1 MIFSSLEFLFKFLPV
16 FLFLYFVCPDR
27 VKNICLL
34 AGSLLFY
41 FYGVV
46 GHPAYMMLLLLS
58 VCVNYCIGR
67 KMERY
72 KSRFRRR
79 KWFRLGIAYN
89 LFWLILFKYSGFLI
103 EQISLLLQNGGLEK
117 AALSIPNLALPLGIS
132 FYTFQAISYLAD
144 VYRKDVAPE
153 KSFLDFSL
161 YMTMF
166 PQLISGPIVT
176 YASLRELIKKRV
188 HTLEQV
194 EVGLREFTIG
204 LGLKMLLSN
213 QIGGLWSQ
221 IGAVGYESIST
232 PLAWMGLAAFS
243 LRLYFDFYGYSLM
256 ARGLGRMLGIPLPDN
271 FNHPYMALTMTDFW
285 RRWHMTLGGW
295 FRNYVYIPLG
305 GNREGV
311 LKTFRN
317 MLVVWLLTGL
327 WHGTSSNFLLWGIV
341 LFALISLEKLGLG
354 KLLERWKVVGHVYM
368 LFAIPLTWMLFAI
381 TDFTQLGIYIQ
392 RLFPFLAPAGKY
404 TYFARDFLKYGRI
417 YGLSLCAG
425 LIFMTGLP
433 RRLYDRK
440 RESLCTA
447 IALLIIFWL
456 CVYCMKI
463 GANDPFMYFNF

>member
-1 MIFSSLEFLFKFLPV
+1 MIFSSLEFIFQFLPI
-16 FLFLYFVCPDR
+16 FLLLYSVCPDR
-27 VKNICLL
+27 AKNFCLL
-34 AGSLLFY
+34 AGSLFFY
-41 FYGVV
+41 FYGVAK
-46 GHPAYMMLLLLS
+46 HPAYMVLLLLS
-58 VCVNYCIGR
+58 VCVNYWVGR
-67 KMERY
+67 KMKRY
-72 KSRFRRR
+72 KSRLRRR

-89 LFWLILFKYSGFLI
+89 LFWLLLFKYSGFLI

-117 AALSIPNLALPLGIS
+117 AAVPVLHLAFPLGIS

-153 KSFLDFSL
+153 KSFLDFAR

-176 YASLRELIKKRV
+176 YTSLRELIKKRV
-188 HTLEQV
+188 HTMEQV
-194 EVGLREFTIG
+194 EAGLREFTIG
-204 LGLKMLLSN
+204 LGLKVLLSN

-256 ARGLGRMLGIPLPDN
+256 ARGLGMMLGFPLPDN

-305 GNREGV
+305 GNREGF

-327 WHGTSSNFLLWGIV
+327 WHGTSPNFLLWGFV

-354 KLLERWKVVGHVYM
+354 KLLERWRVVGHVYM

-381 TDFTQLGIYIQ
+381 TDFSQLGIYIQ
-392 RLFPFLAPAGKY
+392 RLFPFLSPIGKY
-404 TYFARDFLKYGRI
+404 TYFAGDFLKYGRS

-440 RESLCTA
+440 RESLCSA

-456 CVYCMKI
+456 CVYCMKM

>member
-1 MIFSSLEFLFKFLPV
+1 MIFSSLEFIFQFLPI
-16 FLFLYFVCPDR
+16 FLLLYSVCPDR
-27 VKNICLL
+27 AKNFCLL
-34 AGSLLFY
+34 AGSLFFY
-41 FYGVV
+41 FYGVAE
-46 GHPAYMMLLLLS
+46 HPAYMVLLLLS
-58 VCVNYCIGR
+58 VCVNYWVGR
-67 KMERY
+67 KMKRY
-72 KSRFRRR
+72 KSRLRRR

-89 LFWLILFKYSGFLI
+89 LFWLLLFKYSGFLI

-117 AALSIPNLALPLGIS
+117 SAVPVLHLALPLGIS

-153 KSFLDFSL
+153 KSFLDFAL

-176 YASLRELIKKRV
+176 YTSLRELIKKRS
-188 HTLEQV
+188 HTMEQV
-194 EVGLREFTIG
+194 EAGLREFTIG
-204 LGLKMLLSN
+204 LGLKVLLSN

-256 ARGLGRMLGIPLPDN
+256 ARGLGMMLGFPLPDN

-305 GNREGV
+305 GNREGL

-327 WHGTSSNFLLWGIV
+327 WHGTSPNFLLWGFV

-354 KLLERWKVVGHVYM
+354 KLLERWRVVGHVYM

-381 TDFTQLGIYIQ
+381 TDFSQLGIYIQ
-392 RLFPFLAPAGKY
+392 RLFPFLSPVGKY
-404 TYFARDFLKYGRI
+404 TYFAGDFLKYGRS

-456 CVYCMKI
+456 CVYCMKM
-463 GANDPFMYFNF
+463 GENDPFMYFNF